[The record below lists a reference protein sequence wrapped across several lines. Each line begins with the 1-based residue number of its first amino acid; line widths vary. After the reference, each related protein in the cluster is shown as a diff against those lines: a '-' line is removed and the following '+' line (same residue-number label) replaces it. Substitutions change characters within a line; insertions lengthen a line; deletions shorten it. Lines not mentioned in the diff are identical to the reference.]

1 MVLYKR
7 KPIIL
12 PDPLPLPADL
22 NVYVWHIDETGEWFY
37 SYEEYLRRLDFYMR
51 HHFTCEITGTSCL
64 TFFQALDSE
73 EAQFKYVEEKFPLKL
88 REPVARFLHFNVIK
102 RLDSL
107 VEQVYGKFKN
117 DYFPGEVVY
126 LRRPK
131 DLNPAVGAGAATVS
145 TISSSSS
152 SSHNPTTSG
161 LDATGQPQYQSP
173 YIVKEKAQF
182 NATVDPRTGSVLVPG
197 HCKYMLIE
205 DDNHLYENGQRS
217 QPTREPTGK
226 SIIVDQSQIYRDR
239 SSFTKHLIKCFFKIT
254 LHKASSKT
262 GAPWSVK
269 PEYLS
274 MYGLTMNWPPEL
286 VQYKDDEPAIEEISV
301 LEAPVDET
309 NGDSKKTK
317 GKNKRKKDSES
328 NENDIEDE
336 TNGKSNKKKKPS
348 NNDIPDVENVA
359 VKTEP
364 SIEPP
369 VVLNTIIDD
378 LEIPFKQDEE
388 PFMANLQY
396 YNNNLESVH
405 LSDITTNPLHNLPH
419 FERVLQ
425 IYQFLISFSD
435 TLLLSR
441 FNFDQFIT
449 SIKCTNGY
457 ELIGEV
463 VEVSVQKEMDSKI
476 ESIENGDGEN
486 GSESDQSEDGNNSDM
501 ESDPISDW
509 NRNSKIRK
517 MIEAKTLNSNE
528 PLKYDILKN
537 DPASDDVID
546 DVNNNGS
553 AILVESF
560 VSLLSLF
567 INEKGEWI
575 TIVSEDWYDLPHEFP
590 EIIVDEEEKATI
602 HGVQNNMK
610 TENED
615 DTKDSPKEGEQKINK
630 DEHEQES
637 SDDEMSEE
645 EERVEKC
652 LNFRNVHW
660 SERLTKRQF
669 SNHFW
674 LIILLGIFQDSSA
687 VPKYTKFIKLVTEKL
702 IPAHISASHLPK
714 QLWRNFCREL
724 SFSEKIEA
732 LWVLVD
738 MVTHYSQDIKQAV
751 DDSLELSNQIRSE
764 KFKIAR
770 EIKSL
775 ISELCKINSDTD
787 VQQYRDLQ
795 AKIDS
800 LQNDKTFLEKQILET
815 ELQRLKPL
823 GVDRYGNRFF
833 WFGLSGVPVNTYT
846 EEELNENNTE
856 LNYSTGRLFI
866 QGPSRQMVKYL
877 LKISDEEI
885 SNWKWISEKAGKTS
899 ATKEVF
905 QVYRREDGSM
915 WHISPENNG
924 VEVELLSNKGK
935 LNSSFEL
942 SNIQKMILDET
953 PEYLLLDDE
962 MWYSVNNVD
971 DLASILNRLNIWG
984 RREHDLLRQFRNTTL
999 DIENT
1004 MLVRNKILNPPE
1016 FSNEENDLL
1025 EELNKNA
1032 LTTTELL
1039 VGKEGQNKT
1048 TFENKEKTKEEVD
1061 EDRLDIVEVRLDEIA
1076 DEIMNLEDSSKT
1088 RTILT
1093 QIKSLED
1100 ERDELLEEKEQK
1112 KNLQRPGGRIL
1123 ARSEKRRNTISRDNK
1138 LSKQSE
1144 LLTDLINYRHFKAME
1159 DVIRWKNNIAIKRFG
1174 SELRK
1179 STSSKK
1185 NYSMKEL
1192 VPTISE
1198 KMENILKELDSMK

>member
-12 PDPLPLPADL
+12 PDPLPLPDDL
-22 NVYVWHIDETGEWFY
+22 NIYVWHIDETGEWFF
-37 SYEEYLRRLDFYMR
+37 SYEEYLKRLDFYMR

-107 VEQVYGKFKN
+107 VEQVYAKFKN

-131 DLNPAVGAGAATVS
+131 EPNQPTGAAATS
-145 TISSSSS
+145 NGTPSSS
-152 SSHNPTTSG
+152 SSHIPTSKGSDNPTTSN
-161 LDATGQPQYQSP
+161 QPQYQSP

-182 NATVDPRTGSVLVPG
+182 NATIDPKTGSVSVPG

-205 DDNHLYENGQRS
+205 DDSHLYENGQRL
-217 QPTREPTGK
+217 QPGREPTGK

-254 LHKASSKT
+254 LHKASSKS

-286 VQYKDDEPAIEEISV
+286 IQFKDDEPNIEPTPVSET
-301 LEAPVDET
+301 PVDLSGE
-309 NGDSKKTK
+309 SSAKIK
-317 GKNKRKKDSES
+317 GKNKRKNDSET
-328 NENDIEDE
+328 NESGIDE
-336 TNGKSNKKKKPS
+336 ETNKKKKLNS
-348 NNDIPDVENVA
+348 NDAKDIEKEDIKVEQS
-359 VKTEP
+359 TEP
-364 SIEPP
+364 AI
-369 VVLNTIIDD
+369 VINTIVDD
-378 LEIPFKQDEE
+378 LEIPFKQDDES
-388 PFMANLQY
+388 FIGNLQY
-396 YNNNLESVH
+396 YNDNLESVR
-405 LSDITTNPLHNLPH
+405 LSDMRSSSLHNLPH

-449 SIKCTNGY
+449 SIKCTDEY

-463 VEVSVQKEMDSKI
+463 VEVSLRNDEDKKNKTNEDV
-476 ESIENGDGEN
+476 NN
-486 GSESDQSEDGNNSDM
+486 GSDSDNSEEENNSDM
-501 ESDPISDW
+501 ESKPVSDW
-509 NRNSKIRK
+509 KRNSKIRA
-517 MIEAKTLNSNE
+517 MIESKALNANE
-528 PLKYDILKN
+528 PLKYKILKN

-546 DVNNNGS
+546 NVNSNGT

-560 VSLLSLF
+560 IALLSLF
-567 INEKGEWI
+567 INEKGEWV
-575 TIVSEDWYDLPHEFP
+575 TIVSEDWYDMPNDLAKP
-590 EIIVDEEEKATI
+590 ETKEEKETDME
-602 HGVQNNMK
+602 VNSDVK
-610 TENED
+610 TETDNITNDNE
-615 DTKDSPKEGEQKINK
+615 KDIEK
-630 DEHEQES
+630 DIKNES
-637 SDDEMSEE
+637 DSDDELSEE
-645 EERVEKC
+645 EERIEKC

-660 SERLTKRQF
+660 SERLIKRQF

-674 LIILLGIFQDSSA
+674 LIILLGIFQDSLA
-687 VPKYTKFIKLVTEKL
+687 MPKYTNFAKIFSSKLVPKQV
-702 IPAHISASHLPK
+702 SATHLPK
-714 QLWRNFCREL
+714 QLWRNFCREFT
-724 SFSEKIEA
+724 FSEKIEA
-732 LWVLVD
+732 LWMLVD

-775 ISELCKINSDTD
+775 ISDLCKINADTD
-787 VQQYRDLQ
+787 VQHYKDVQ

-800 LQNDKTFLEKQILET
+800 LQKDKTFLERQILEA

-823 GVDRYGNRFF
+823 GMDRYGNRFF
-833 WFGLSGVPVNTYT
+833 WFGLSGVPVHVYS
-846 EEELNENNTE
+846 EEELNENNVE

-866 QGPSRQMVKYL
+866 QGPTRQMAKYL
-877 LKISDEEI
+877 LKITDDEL
-885 SNWKWISEKAGKTS
+885 SNWKLLCEKDGKAS

-905 QVYRREDGSM
+905 HVYKREDGSI
-915 WHISPENNG
+915 WSIGSENNDIDI
-924 VEVELLSNKGK
+924 ELLSKDGK
-935 LNSSFEL
+935 LNPSVTLSF
-942 SNIQKMILDET
+942 IQKMILDES
-953 PEYLLLDDE
+953 PEYLMLDE
-962 MWYSVNNVD
+962 GMWYSVNTVD
-971 DLASILNRLNIWG
+971 DLASILNRLNTWG
-984 RREHDLLRQFRNTTL
+984 RKEHDLLRQFRNTTL
-999 DIENT
+999 DIENS

-1016 FSNEENDLL
+1016 FSDEENKLL
-1025 EELNKNA
+1025 EELNENA
-1032 LTTTELL
+1032 LTVNELQ
-1039 VGKEGQNKT
+1039 VDNEGHSEISSSN
-1048 TFENKEKTKEEVD
+1048 NDKTKEETD
-1061 EDRLDIVEVRLDEIA
+1061 EDRLDIIEVRLDEIA

-1088 RTILT
+1088 RAILT
-1093 QIKSLED
+1093 QIKTLED

-1112 KNLQRPGGRIL
+1112 KNSQRPGARIL
-1123 ARSEKRRNTISRDNK
+1123 ARSEKKRNAISRDNK
-1138 LSKQSE
+1138 LSNQTE

-1159 DVIRWKNNIAIKRFG
+1159 DVIQWKNKIALKRFG
-1174 SELRK
+1174 TELRK

-1185 NYSMKEL
+1185 NHSLKEL
-1192 VPTISE
+1192 VPTIPE
-1198 KMENILKELDSMK
+1198 KMKNILEQLESATEIPK